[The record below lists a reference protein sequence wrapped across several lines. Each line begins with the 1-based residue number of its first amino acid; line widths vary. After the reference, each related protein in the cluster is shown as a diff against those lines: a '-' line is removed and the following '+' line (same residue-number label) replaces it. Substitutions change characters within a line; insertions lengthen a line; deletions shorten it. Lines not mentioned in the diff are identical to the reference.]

1 MNEIAETNVFDYS
14 LVDLKT
20 QKFLEEKSL
29 IIFGIQS
36 RSAYEIGKQLLE
48 AQQELSSFKTGIF
61 ESWYLS
67 LGFKKT
73 KAYEYI
79 NHYNFICSQGE
90 QYRIDKFESL
100 PKKLQAAVSKKT
112 ADDRVNEAVFNGGI
126 KSHEEY
132 KQLEQQLKQ
141 KDERI
146 NAIESAEPR
155 VIEKRVEVPPSDYY
169 SLKQANESLADE
181 LLRTHEQIKQIESRE
196 SLLKIQYDLLESE
209 SREAKELK
217 NHIDSL
223 RDERESI
230 NNQIKLLTEFNEK
243 TGKLKQVFD
252 SELAS
257 LRFRPYVNE
266 LSSTEATNR
275 LWELVDSISFWVD
288 EMNKMRPNDNMKII
302 EGELL

>member
-1 MNEIAETNVFDYS
+1 MNEIALSSDINVITAEINSY
-14 LVDLKT
+14 K
-20 QKFLEEKSL
+20 Q
-29 IIFGIQS
+29 IAGQS
-36 RSAYEIGKQLLE
+36 IWEIGRRLNYVKENDLAHGEFMNWLESININYRVANKFMNIAKELPNMTTSSNLSYEALYLITTLPEENKQE
-48 AQQELSSFKTGIF
+48 EIKKIAEGNPSTTREVQEL
-61 ESWYLS
+61 
-67 LGFKKT
+67 KK
-73 KAYEYI
+73 
-79 NHYNFICSQGE
+79 
-90 QYRIDKFESL
+90 
-100 PKKLQAAVSKKT
+100 
-112 ADDRVNEAVFNGGI
+112 
-126 KSHEEY
+126 
-132 KQLEQQLKQ
+132 QLKQ

-146 NAIESAEPR
+146 TALESAETR

-169 SLKQANESLADE
+169 SLQRANESLQRE
-181 LLRTHEQIKQIESRE
+181 VENNVTKLSSVKGLLDLEQQKY
-196 SLLKIQYDLLESE
+196 KLLESE

-217 NHIDSL
+217 SNIDTLLDTKESL
-223 RDERESI
+223 S
-230 NNQIKLLTEFNEK
+230 NQIKLLTEFNEK